1 MGVEKKV
8 DSYSFGQGQVGHTH
22 NEVDQRFSTACQ
34 LLSGRCRCESLECAD
49 DFFRVMQ
56 QLRPIRGR
64 SQDARVLTASRDWR
78 RFFEEHLGNLTGLLK
93 GHGECKYTK
102 LRGEEAQHSWV
113 FVRRDALDREDPEN
127 ISGLVIN
134 NVWGTDAHPGDVIL
148 LTRLY
153 ISDPKIH
160 CVEVFLPAE
169 KLALLPRGGTDYM
182 SDRNALT
189 KRQCDEFMKTADKLE
204 TVPLNMKRGAEYL
217 RTLVRES
224 RIIASGGDPP
234 PPWQLPPL
242 GWVAGRTEDGID
254 PSLCPVDDADADLAC
269 LVDTHLKATLPQM
282 ISIHP
287 NVLNHVSGRKPKLSH
302 VPNGHGAPTGDL
314 EPSAPPGAGILAD
327 PEAKANAK
335 AKAKAKAKAQGMKR
349 PASADPE
356 SGGIHVAPSD
366 AAPPP
371 ERHRRAPRGNRR
383 RLDFAE
389 PPEPD
394 ARLGC
399 GTCRKSWRGCVGCRK
414 KVGMIVRDGRWM
426 WPLPLECPLD

>member
-22 NEVDQRFSTACQ
+22 NEEDQRFSTACQ
-34 LLSGRCRCESLECAD
+34 LLSGRCRRESLECAD

-64 SQDARVLTASRDWR
+64 SRDARVLTASRDWH
-78 RFFEEHLGNLTGLLK
+78 RFFEEHLGNLAGLLK
-93 GHGECKYTK
+93 GHGESKWTK
-102 LRGEEAQHSWV
+102 IRGEEAQHSWV

-127 ISGLVIN
+127 IAGLVIN

-153 ISDPKIH
+153 VSDPKIH

-182 SDRNALT
+182 SGRNALT
-189 KRQCDEFMKTADKLE
+189 KRQCDEFTKTADKLE
-204 TVPLNMKRGAEYL
+204 KVPLNMKRGAEYL

-242 GWVAGRTEDGID
+242 GWVAGRTEE
-254 PSLCPVDDADADLAC
+254 SSALCPVDDADADLAG
-269 LVDTHLKATLPQM
+269 LVDTHLQATLPQM

-287 NVLNHVSGRKPKLSH
+287 NVLNHVSRKPKASH
-302 VPNGHGAPTGDL
+302 VPKGHGAPRGEL
-314 EPSAPPGAGILAD
+314 EPSAPPGAGILAE
-327 PEAKANAK
+327 PKAKAKAEAK
-335 AKAKAKAKAQGMKR
+335 AKAKAKAKGMKR
-349 PASADPE
+349 PASAGP
-356 SGGIHVAPSD
+356 D

-371 ERHRRAPRGNRR
+371 ERHTRAPRGHRR
-383 RLDFAE
+383 RIDFAE

-394 ARLGC
+394 ERLGC
-399 GTCRKSWRGCVGCRK
+399 GTCRKSHRGCATCQKRK
-414 KVGMIVRDGRWM
+414 GMVVRDGRWV
-426 WPLPLECPLD
+426 WPLPVD